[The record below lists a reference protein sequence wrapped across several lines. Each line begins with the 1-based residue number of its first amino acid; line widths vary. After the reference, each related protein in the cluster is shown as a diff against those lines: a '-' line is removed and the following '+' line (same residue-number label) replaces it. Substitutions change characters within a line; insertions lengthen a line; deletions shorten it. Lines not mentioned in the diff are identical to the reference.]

1 MDPSRAYSN
10 EEEELG
16 GGNSSLP
23 PHIRLL
29 LQSRAAMSQ
38 VPLAYPQPAA
48 AYGRSSSNPYPLA
61 PDPHLSPWSTMVA
74 QPQWPIIQDPVSL
87 NAMNVNAMLAAVAYE
102 QRRRDAET
110 SSRLL
115 ALMGHQSRFDPAS
128 TMAASAAFSMSP
140 VSQVRS
146 SPSRYDDLHGSRPL
160 ETKPAAAT
168 PSQAASSRSRI
179 SASCETPEEATR
191 TLKILGSTLRIKGD
205 PFIDAA
211 LITDPGASVSVRGGR
226 SEYFPDKLY
235 SCLEETEKEGLTDVC
250 GWLPHGRYVHNLNV
264 EPSLYWTQGSTHR
277 TSHSRTTE
285 RSKFGMRTASLRRS
299 CLASSVVSR
308 SFQVLRGRYGK
319 E

>member
-1 MDPSRAYSN
+1 MDPSRAYN
-10 EEEELG
+10 TEEEELG
-16 GGNSSLP
+16 GGNSSFP

-48 AYGRSSSNPYPLA
+48 AYGLSTANPYPLA
-61 PDPHLSPWSTMVA
+61 SDPRLSPWSTMVA
-74 QPQWPIIQDPVSL
+74 QPQWPILQDHVGL
-87 NAMNVNAMLAAVAYE
+87 HAMNVNAMLAAAAYE

-110 SSRLL
+110 SSWLL
-115 ALMGHQSRFDPAS
+115 ALMGHQNRFDPAS
-128 TMAASAAFSMSP
+128 SVAASAAFSMSP
-140 VSQVRS
+140 VSHILS
-146 SPSRYDDLHGSRPL
+146 SPSRYDDMQASRPL
-160 ETKPAAAT
+160 ETKSVAT
-168 PSQAASSRSRI
+168 TTTQAASSRSRI

-250 GWLPHGRYVHNLNV
+250 GWLPHGRYGDNPNV
-264 EPSLYWTQGSTHR
+264 EPCLYWTQG
-277 TSHSRTTE
+277 
-285 RSKFGMRTASLRRS
+285 
-299 CLASSVVSR
+299 
-308 SFQVLRGRYGK
+308 
-319 E
+319 

>member
-1 MDPSRAYSN
+1 MDPSRAYIN

-16 GGNSSLP
+16 GGNSALP

-29 LQSRAAMSQ
+29 LQGRAATMSQ
-38 VPLAYPQPAA
+38 APLAYPSASAA
-48 AYGRSSSNPYPLA
+48 AYGLSMANPYPSA
-61 PDPHLSPWSTMVA
+61 SDPLLSPWSTLVV
-74 QPQWPIIQDPVSL
+74 QPQLPILQDPTGL
-87 NAMNVNAMLAAVAYE
+87 NAMNVNAMLAAAAFE

-115 ALMGHQSRFDPAS
+115 ALMGHQHRFDPAS

-140 VSQVRS
+140 VPQIFNS
-146 SPSRYDDLHGSRPL
+146 SSRFDDLQASRPL
-160 ETKPAAAT
+160 EAKSAAAT
-168 PSQAASSRSRI
+168 SAQTASSRSRI

-205 PFIDAA
+205 PFVDAA

-250 GWLPHGRYVHNLNV
+250 GWLPHGRYG
-264 EPSLYWTQGSTHR
+264 PRQ
-277 TSHSRTTE
+277 
-285 RSKFGMRTASLRRS
+285 
-299 CLASSVVSR
+299 
-308 SFQVLRGRYGK
+308 
-319 E
+319 

>member
-1 MDPSRAYSN
+1 MDPSRAYNNN

-29 LQSRAAMSQ
+29 LQGRAAMSQ
-38 VPLAYPQPAA
+38 APLPYPQNAAA
-48 AYGRSSSNPYPLA
+48 AYGLSMANPYTMASDPL
-61 PDPHLSPWSTMVA
+61 LLQWSTMVA
-74 QPQWPIIQDPVSL
+74 QPQLSILQDSVGLSP
-87 NAMNVNAMLAAVAYE
+87 MNVNAMLAAAAFE

-115 ALMGHQSRFDPAS
+115 ALMGHQNRFDPAT

-140 VSQVRS
+140 VPQIFSD
-146 SPSRYDDLHGSRPL
+146 PSRFDDVHASRPL
-160 ETKPAAAT
+160 EAKSTGAT
-168 PSQAASSRSRI
+168 TTQAASSRSRI

-235 SCLEETEKEGLTDVC
+235 SCLEETEKDGLTDVC
-250 GWLPHGRYVHNLNV
+250 GWLPHGRYD
-264 EPSLYWTQGSTHR
+264 
-277 TSHSRTTE
+277 SRP
-285 RSKFGMRTASLRRS
+285 G
-299 CLASSVVSR
+299 
-308 SFQVLRGRYGK
+308 
-319 E
+319 

>member
-1 MDPSRAYSN
+1 MDPSRAYNNN

-29 LQSRAAMSQ
+29 LQGRAAMSQ
-38 VPLAYPQPAA
+38 APIAYPSAAA
-48 AYGRSSSNPYPLA
+48 AYGLSMANHNPYPLA
-61 PDPHLSPWSTMVA
+61 SDPLLSPWSTMVV
-74 QPQWPIIQDPVSL
+74 QPQLPILQDPVSL
-87 NAMNVNAMLAAVAYE
+87 NAMNVNAMLAAAAYE

-115 ALMGHQSRFDPAS
+115 ALMGHQNRFDPAS

-140 VSQVRS
+140 VPQFFST
-146 SPSRYDDLHGSRPL
+146 PSRFDDLQASRPL
-160 ETKPAAAT
+160 EAKSATATAAQT
-168 PSQAASSRSRI
+168 ASSRSRI

-191 TLKILGSTLRIKGD
+191 TLNILGSTLRIKGD

-250 GWLPHGRYVHNLNV
+250 GWLPHGRYG
-264 EPSLYWTQGSTHR
+264 T
-277 TSHSRTTE
+277 
-285 RSKFGMRTASLRRS
+285 
-299 CLASSVVSR
+299 
-308 SFQVLRGRYGK
+308 
-319 E
+319 